1 MEQPRGRKNKKKKV
15 ERALILSDGTQTV
28 HAVEFDTDSEDDEQ
42 ETTSPENKNIESSIT
57 NFGLNEIKNG
67 KECGKDCWGCLNYL
81 QPQKGVRRTKYVQE
95 IYDLIDANVNTKS
108 YEELSVIISNAFQK
122 TIHINEVL
130 AGNTDFKIWYPMEV
144 YIHLKYK
151 IASGK
156 QRILNDV
163 NQLEMVQE
171 EMANS
176 ILIKDINTG
185 KSIGSHKE
193 HMRDYLSIIKM
204 KKELIVCANTVFK
217 N

>member
-130 AGNTDFKIWYPMEV
+130 AGNTD
-144 YIHLKYK
+144 
-151 IASGK
+151 
-156 QRILNDV
+156 V